1 MGLNDFGAEKISA
14 RPLEFIW
21 ILDVS
26 GSMAGSK
33 IESLNFAIEEAIPE
47 MKRIAAE
54 NVNAQ
59 VFVRAMTFGDY
70 AKWHIAKRTPVEDFT
85 WSKVSTDGTTNMGAA
100 LKKVAEALDE
110 KSMPERGLPP
120 VLVLVS
126 DGMPTDSFEH
136 GMNALLSTRWGVKA
150 VKIAIAIGDDADYD
164 VLKRFVNHVERP
176 VLEAKNASDLVNFIR
191 WASTQVLAAASKA
204 KDDNIQLAPTNVNSI
219 KTLNEDL
226 W

>member
-1 MGLNDFGAEKISA
+1 MTFGAEKISA

-70 AKWHIAKRTPVEDFT
+70 AKWHIAK
-85 WSKVSTDGTTNMGAA
+85 
-100 LKKVAEALDE
+100 
-110 KSMPERGLPP
+110 
-120 VLVLVS
+120 
-126 DGMPTDSFEH
+126 
-136 GMNALLSTRWGVKA
+136 
-150 VKIAIAIGDDADYD
+150 
-164 VLKRFVNHVERP
+164 
-176 VLEAKNASDLVNFIR
+176 KN
-191 WASTQVLAAASKA
+191 TC
-204 KDDNIQLAPTNVNSI
+204 
-219 KTLNEDL
+219 
-226 W
+226 